1 MGGVMYMNI
10 YFRILSGI
18 LLAIIIAVIA
28 VQDQLG
34 ALLPATW
41 AIAFTLVII
50 IFREIVKAYGS
61 KLEDITMNPKYRFVS
76 ALMLA
81 FAVALVSLESTLTAS
96 FPQYSTII
104 AVVVII
110 AREAIKDKGLTNSTV
125 EPVPETVTVEPEP
138 TVSEEEGNPEEEV

>member
-1 MGGVMYMNI
+1 MDMNI

-28 VQDQLG
+28 VQEQLG

-110 AREAIKDKGLTNSTV
+110 AREAIKDKGLTTTNTEPTV
-125 EPVPETVTVEPEP
+125 IETVTVEPEP

>member
-1 MGGVMYMNI
+1 MNI

-28 VQDQLG
+28 VQEQLG

-110 AREAIKDKGLTNSTV
+110 AREAIKDKGLTTSTV
-125 EPVPETVTVEPEP
+125 EPVTETVTVEPEP